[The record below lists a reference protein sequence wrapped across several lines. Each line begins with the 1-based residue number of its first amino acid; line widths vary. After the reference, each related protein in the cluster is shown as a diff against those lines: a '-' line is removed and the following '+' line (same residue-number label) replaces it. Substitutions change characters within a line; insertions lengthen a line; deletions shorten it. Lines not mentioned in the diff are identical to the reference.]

1 MQSNNIL
8 SAPLIDIIFDGR
20 NKDYGAYELRKKY
33 NQRIRKA
40 LFITGLVVTLTFGTV
55 VLASTFKKND
65 PNYVIGPGMTIQS
78 IQDEKPPEKLP
89 EPEKPKPVEPE
100 ARTEQ
105 FTQLEIV
112 EQPETPPPSQTE
124 LETAKI
130 DTEKRDGKED
140 DGTVDPPPPD
150 IDNGTGIIDIQP
162 KEPEGPAERV
172 DIDAK
177 FDGNWK
183 RFLETNLNADVP
195 VHNSAPAGRYSVII
209 RFVVD
214 VDGTI
219 SNIEPLTKHGYGLE
233 EEGIRVIKKS
243 KKWEPAFLN
252 GTHIKAYKRQVITFD
267 VLEE

>member
-33 NQRIRKA
+33 DKRMRKA
-40 LFITGLVVTLTFGTV
+40 LFITGLIATLTFGSV
-55 VLASTFKKND
+55 VLANSFKKD
-65 PNYVIGPGMTIQS
+65 ASNYRLGPEITL
-78 IQDEKPPEKLP
+78 QDIPDKKEPEKLP

-100 ARTEQ
+100 VKTER
-105 FTQLEIV
+105 FTEIKMV
-112 EQPETPPPSQTE
+112 EEPESPPPSTQELTE
-124 LETAKI
+124 AKI
-130 DTEKRDGKED
+130 D
-140 DGTVDPPPPD
+140 VDPKEGKIDEGEGGPPKD
-150 IDNGTGIIDIQP
+150 IDKGTGIVEP
-162 KEPEGPAERV
+162 KAKEPEGPAERV
-172 DIDAK
+172 DIDAR

-183 RFLETNLNADVP
+183 RFLETNLDGNVP
-195 VHNSAPAGRYSVII
+195 VNNSAPAGRYSVVI

-214 VDGTI
+214 VDGTV

-252 GTHIKAYKRQVITFD
+252 GVHIKAYRKQVIIFD
-267 VLEE
+267 VMEE